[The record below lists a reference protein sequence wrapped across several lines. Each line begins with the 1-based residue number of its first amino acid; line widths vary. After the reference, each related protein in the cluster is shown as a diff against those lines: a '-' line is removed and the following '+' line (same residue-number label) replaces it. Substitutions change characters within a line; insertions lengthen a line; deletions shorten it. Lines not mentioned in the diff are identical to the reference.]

1 MIDMEANDNREG
13 PAFEDRKEWLM
24 AMTAALAPGAD
35 GYAGRRAIIR
45 ELEAIE
51 PGIIDH
57 MHARQVA
64 KALRIPPLGLRGGD
78 LPDLSAL
85 DWVDDQG
92 GLFAV

>member
-1 MIDMEANDNREG
+1 MMDMEANDNREG
-13 PAFEDRKEWLM
+13 PAFEDRKGWVM
-24 AMTAALAPGAD
+24 AMAADLQPGAD
-35 GYAGRRAIIR
+35 GYTVRRSIIR

-64 KALRIPPLGLRGGD
+64 KALNISELGLRDGS

-85 DWVDDQG
+85 DYAG
-92 GLFAV
+92 A

>member
-1 MIDMEANDNREG
+1 MDMEANDNREG
-13 PAFEDRKEWLM
+13 PAFEDRKARLM
-24 AMTAALAPGAD
+24 AMTSSLEPGAD
-35 GYAGRRAIIR
+35 GYAGRRAIMR

-64 KALRIPPLGLRGGD
+64 KALRIPPLGLRGGS

-85 DWVDDQG
+85 DYAD
-92 GLFAV
+92 A